1 MDFKKIALS
10 SAITAIL
17 AGCGADDQAYELQER
32 DSKEVAVQD
41 LKDGRWFYV
50 PTTGA
55 APRFALNQF
64 PFLQGMGRYVELCY
78 TKTGLEVRAF
88 DKNYPDSS
96 LPKDENNYCAEQDIV
111 GSDDLVNFAQV
122 LEIPGDFAAYR
133 CKEDAY
139 DDCTNTEEIN
149 EDKSLDYR
157 KKTHFTPK
165 PEELIVS
172 EFNWEDLYGLKDG
185 ITEQGTAKVIS
196 WDFDPENGI
205 LNFELERTFQ
215 VDLDNLS
222 DYINFSTKSGLEEA
236 LVDGAFKARFYYSLV
251 HESVV
256 ASDNYQPVMYPVGDE
271 NDIGFFTTQTK
282 KLNPITNKYDRDV
295 VYLNRFNP
303 DNGTI
308 KYYLTDNFF
317 EDKNKLFLDST
328 IQTIDKM
335 NKALSLFGNDAGKP
349 AIEIVNSAAPAGIHP
364 GDLRYNI
371 INLVDEPLAN
381 GLLGY
386 GPSVANP
393 MTGEII
399 KAHVNQY
406 AGVARTGV
414 PYYWDNL
421 ARFYNR
427 NQLSMNGLP
436 ALPTEEGAAPV
447 VTEVESRIQQ
457 LSTMAAM
464 SKLPQVDDVAP
475 ALTKEELTGDRT
487 PSQGPTILTK
497 NFSDNMD
504 FEDVVAAEENRLAF
518 WSENNVYP
526 IEASWVSSTSK
537 AMLDNLKFD
546 DDRYFN
552 IKVDDNGIETSR
564 ELRRWKYL
572 PKDLQQEA
580 ADAITVATYSNTLVH
595 ELGHNV
601 GLRHNF
607 KGSNDKENYYTL
619 EQAHALGL
627 NNIPA
632 YSSTMDY
639 APSMLDETPTWGL
652 YDIAAFKFGYGRKVE
667 TVQDSSSAMPAAV
680 ANPGD
685 EGTDEEKAAYQQ
697 YLADLQAYQQSFANR
712 FGNNVDNDSLMVC
725 SEIMALS
732 GDQAGKSLYNCDF
745 SRFDIAAL
753 SDDPEDYAKTRY
765 GVLYYLDNVHNIE
778 RKSYGFCTDGNVSLN
793 SDCNRFDEGTSLN
806 EIVAYEWQSYLD
818 SYDRRNL
825 AEYSTNGLFTSDYS
839 SYIIRRYREMTSIRD
854 KMEDLE
860 RIDDLYNNLGLT
872 SSTDKPG
879 DFLMRIASNDTYCT
893 TPGAEGNYWFC
904 DYADGGMKAAA
915 YFLDVLATPEHQ
927 CVIENKAGAQKVIS
941 FGQLLN
947 NNSHLLPAN
956 FDLIDASCFDEKTAE
971 FIEDSNKGY
980 SAVAETKNGRFL
992 NSIGS
997 FNPDYPW
1004 SNAVSVLGS
1013 WPDKALA
1020 SYFLAR
1026 RFSTRDTDEVSFASL
1041 LDLPGVQEQYE
1052 NIISNIISSEGLNTP
1067 VALVDAKGDAYN
1079 NLKGV
1084 EVQLHVTEQME
1095 SLSPLPRGIEE
1106 FFDISSRSRQRI
1118 GDLILNMG
1126 VSQMQSDDYTV
1137 KSLGKAQLDVF
1148 TKQQDRYGLIA
1159 GDKVEFVIDGETYV
1173 ATKSNKLAY
1182 QYASQLVTT
1191 DGYALKV
1198 HLDGYDRVELA
1209 KIANS
1214 IDTAWGSFRTDLP
1227 ASYHS
1232 PVLLLDA
1239 PLIHS
1244 MKVTID
1250 VDLASNVD
1258 TFERSFNNFLN
1269 TNISSGDLVYDSE
1282 AGTVQYK
1289 GGTVHDVAKVYGT
1302 YVDVM
1307 LLIISNFND
1316 SMMFAVDNVHAG
1328 YVAASDADKELWL
1341 KDVDLIKAYV
1351 DGDISSVAGKYY
1363 ELLDRLPDV
1372 ADIKARK
1379 KGTL

>member
-41 LKDGRWFYV
+41 LKEGRWFYV

-78 TKTGLEVRAF
+78 TKHGLEVRAF
-88 DKNYPDSS
+88 DKDYPETS
-96 LPKDENNYCAEQDIV
+96 LPKDENNYCENVNKDNIA
-111 GSDDLVNFAQV
+111 SDDPLNFAQV
-122 LEIPGDFAAYR
+122 LQIPGDFAAYR

-149 EDKSLDYR
+149 DDKSLDYR

-185 ITEQGTAKVIS
+185 ITEQGTAQVIS

-205 LNFELERTFQ
+205 LNFELERTFR

-349 AIEIVNSAAPAGIHP
+349 AIEIVNSSAPAGIHP

-427 NQLSMNGLP
+427 NELSLNGLP
-436 ALPTEEGAAPV
+436 ALPTEDDSAPAV
-447 VTEVESRIQQ
+447 AEVESRIQQ

-464 SKLPQVDDVAP
+464 SKLPKVDDVAP
-475 ALTKEELTGDRT
+475 ALTKKELTGDRT
-487 PSQGPTILTK
+487 PSQAPTILTK
-497 NFSDNMD
+497 NFSDDMD

-518 WSENNVYP
+518 WSENNAYP

-552 IKVDDNGIETSR
+552 IKVDDNGVETSR

-825 AEYSTNGLFTSDYS
+825 AEYSTNGLYSSDYPG
-839 SYIIRRYREMTSIRD
+839 YIVRRYREMTSIRD

-860 RIDDLYNNLGLT
+860 RIDDLYNNLGYT

-879 DFLMRIASNDTYCT
+879 DFLLRLASNETYCT
-893 TPGAEGNYWFC
+893 TPGAEANYWFC
-904 DYADGGMKAAA
+904 DYADGAKNAAA

-927 CVIENKAGAQKVIS
+927 CVIQNASGDQKVIS

-956 FDLIDASCFDEKTAE
+956 YDLIDANCFDEQAAK
-971 FIEDSNKGY
+971 FIEDADSGY
-980 SAVAETKNGRFL
+980 TAVAETKNGRFL

-997 FNPDYPW
+997 FDPDYPW

-1026 RFSTRDTDEVSFASL
+1026 RYSNRYTDEVSFASL

-1052 NIISNIISSEGLNTP
+1052 DIISNMISNEGLNTP
-1067 VALVDAKGDAYN
+1067 VELVDAEGKAYT
-1079 NLKGV
+1079 NLNGV
-1084 EVQLHVTEQME
+1084 DVNLHITEKME
-1095 SLSPLPRGIEE
+1095 SLPPMPRGIER
-1106 FFDISSRSRQRI
+1106 FFGISGRDRQRI
-1118 GDLILNMG
+1118 GDLILSMG
-1126 VSQMQSDDYTV
+1126 VDEMQSNDYTV
-1137 KSLGKAQLDVF
+1137 KSLGKAQLDAF

-1159 GDKVEFVIDGETYV
+1159 GEKVEFVIDGETYV
-1173 ATKSNKLAY
+1173 ATKANKLAY
-1182 QYASQLVTT
+1182 EYANQLVSS

-1198 HLDGYDRVELA
+1198 YLDNYDSTELA
-1209 KIANS
+1209 TIVTNVE
-1214 IDTAWGSFRTDLP
+1214 TAWGPFRTDILP
-1227 ASYHS
+1227 QYHDA
-1232 PVLLLDA
+1232 VLLLDA
-1239 PLIHS
+1239 PMVNA
-1244 MKVTID
+1244 MKTNID
-1250 VDLASNVD
+1250 VDIAAGVLSFA
-1258 TFERSFNNFLN
+1258 TSFNNFVDAG
-1269 TNISSGDLVYDSE
+1269 IASGDVVYDAS

-1289 GGTVHDVAKVYGT
+1289 GGEAQPVSKAYAAYSDA
-1302 YVDVM
+1302 M
-1307 LLIISNFND
+1307 ILIFNDLGD
-1316 SMMFAVDNVHAG
+1316 SMMSAVDNLYAG
-1328 YVAASDADKELWL
+1328 YVAASDADKDLWA
-1341 KDVDLIKAYV
+1341 KDLNMIKAYQS
-1351 DGDISSVAGKYY
+1351 GDIASVAGKYY
-1363 ELLDRLPDV
+1363 ELLDRLPNAEDF
-1372 ADIKARK
+1372 
-1379 KGTL
+1379 

>member
-32 DSKEVAVQD
+32 DAREVAVQD

-96 LPKDENNYCAEQDIV
+96 LPKDENNYCAEQGIV
-111 GSDDLVNFAQV
+111 GSDDVVNFAQV
-122 LEIPGDFAAYR
+122 LEIPGEFAAYR

-139 DDCTNTEEIN
+139 DDCTNTEEVN

-157 KKTHFTPK
+157 KKTYFTPK

-172 EFNWEDLYGLKDG
+172 EFNYEDLYGLKDG
-185 ITEQGTAKVIS
+185 ITEQGTAKVVS
-196 WDFDPENGI
+196 WEFDPENGI

-256 ASDNYQPVMYPVGDE
+256 ASENYQPVMYPVGDE

-303 DNGTI
+303 ENGSI

-317 EDKNKLFLDST
+317 EDKNKLFLDAT
-328 IQTIDKM
+328 IQTVNKM
-335 NKALSLFGNDAGKP
+335 NDALALFGNDAGKP
-349 AIEIVNSAAPAGIHP
+349 AIEIVNSNSPAGVHP

-386 GPSVANP
+386 GPSVSNP

-406 AGVARTGV
+406 SGVARTGV

-427 NQLSMNGLP
+427 NELALDGLP
-436 ALPTEEGAAPV
+436 ALPSEDDSTPAVA
-447 VTEVESRIQQ
+447 EVESRIKQ
-457 LSTMAAM
+457 LSTLAAM
-464 SKLPQVDDVAP
+464 SKLPQVDEVAP
-475 ALTKEELTGDRT
+475 SLTKEELTGGRT
-487 PSQGPTILTK
+487 PTQAPTILTQH
-497 NFSDNMD
+497 FDDDMD

-518 WSENNVYP
+518 WSENNAYP

-546 DDRYFN
+546 DERYFD
-552 IKVDDNGIETSR
+552 IKVDDSGVETSR
-564 ELRRWKYL
+564 ELKRWKYL

-595 ELGHNV
+595 EFGHNV

-607 KGSNDKENYYTL
+607 KGSNDKANYYTL

-627 NNIPA
+627 NNVPA

-667 TVQDSSSAMPAAV
+667 TIQDSSSAMPVAV
-680 ANPGD
+680 ADPGD
-685 EGTDEEKAAYQQ
+685 AGSDEEKAAYQQ
-697 YLADLQAYQQSFANR
+697 YLADLQSHQQSFASR
-712 FGNNVDNDSLMVC
+712 FGNNVSNDSLMVC
-725 SEIMALS
+725 SEVMPLT
-732 GDQAGKSLYNCDF
+732 GDQVGKSLYNCDF
-745 SRFDIAAL
+745 SRFDAAAL
-753 SDDPEDYAKTRY
+753 TDNAEDYAKTRY
-765 GVLYYLDNVHNIE
+765 GVLYYLDNVHDIE
-778 RKSYGFCTDGNVSLN
+778 RKEYGFCTDGNVSLN

-825 AEYSTNGLFTSDYS
+825 AEYSVNGLFSTDYS

-860 RIDDLYNNLGLT
+860 RIDDIYTNLGFT

-879 DFLMRIASNDTYCT
+879 DFLLRLASNDTYCT
-893 TPGAEGNYWFC
+893 TPGAEANYWFC
-904 DYADGGMKAAA
+904 DYADGAKKSAA

-927 CVIENKAGAQKVIS
+927 CVIENADGAQKVIS

-947 NNSHLLPAN
+947 NNSHMLPASY
-956 FDLIDASCFDEKTAE
+956 DLIDANCFDEQAAKL
-971 FIEDSNKGY
+971 IEDADSGY
-980 SAVAETKNGRFL
+980 TAVAETKNGRFL

-997 FNPDYPW
+997 FDPDYPW

-1026 RFSTRDTDEVSFASL
+1026 RFSTRYTDEVSFASL

-1052 NIISNIISSEGLNTP
+1052 NIISNIISNEGLNTP
-1067 VALVDAKGDAYN
+1067 VELVDAKGASYI
-1079 NLKGV
+1079 NLRGV

-1095 SLSPLPRGIEE
+1095 SLAPLPRGIER
-1106 FFDISSRSRQRI
+1106 FFGISSRNRQRI
-1118 GDLILNMG
+1118 GDLILDMG
-1126 VSQMQSDDYTV
+1126 VRQMQSNDYTV
-1137 KSLGKAQLDVF
+1137 KSLGKAQLDAF

-1159 GDKVEFVIDGETYV
+1159 GEKVEFVIDGQTYV

-1182 QYASQLVTT
+1182 EFANQLVSS
-1191 DGYALKV
+1191 DGYELKV
-1198 HLDGYDRVELA
+1198 FLDNYDSAELA
-1209 KIANS
+1209 TIANN
-1214 IDTAWGSFRTDLP
+1214 IDTAWGSFRTDIIP
-1227 ASYHS
+1227 SFHDA
-1232 PVLLLDA
+1232 VLLLDA
-1239 PLIHS
+1239 PMVNA
-1244 MKVTID
+1244 MKANID
-1250 VDLASNVD
+1250 IDIAANVLNFA
-1258 TFERSFNNFLN
+1258 TSFNNFVDAG
-1269 TNISSGDLVYDSE
+1269 IASGDVVYDAT

-1289 GGTVHDVAKVYGT
+1289 GGEAHTVSKAYAAYSDA
-1302 YVDVM
+1302 M
-1307 LLIISNFND
+1307 ILIFNNFGD
-1316 SMMFAVDNVHAG
+1316 SMMSAVDNVHAG
-1328 YVAASDADKELWL
+1328 YIAAPDTDKELWL
-1341 KDVDLIKAYV
+1341 KDLNLIQAYV
-1351 DGDISSVAGKYY
+1351 SGDIASVAGKYY
-1363 ELLDRLPDV
+1363 ELLDRLPNAEDF
-1372 ADIKARK
+1372 
-1379 KGTL
+1379 

>member
-1 MDFKKIALS
+1 MMFRKIALS

-32 DSKEVAVQD
+32 DSKEVAVQG

-88 DKNYPDSS
+88 DKNYPESS
-96 LPKDENNYCAEQDIV
+96 LPKDENNYCTEQDIV

-139 DDCTNTEEIN
+139 DDCTNTEEID

-157 KKTHFTPK
+157 EKTHFTPK

-172 EFNWEDLYGLKDG
+172 EFNYEDLYGLKDG
-185 ITEQGTAKVIS
+185 ITEQGTAKVVS
-196 WDFDPENGI
+196 FDFEPENGI

-222 DYINFSTKSGLEEA
+222 DYINFSTKSGLEDA

-256 ASDNYQPVMYPVGDE
+256 ASDSYQPVMYPVGDE

-303 DNGTI
+303 ANGTI

-335 NKALSLFGNDAGKP
+335 NKALSLFGKDAGKP
-349 AIEIVNSAAPAGIHP
+349 SIEIVNSTVPAGIHP

-393 MTGEII
+393 MTGI

-427 NQLSMNGLP
+427 NELSLSGLP
-436 ALPTEEGAAPV
+436 ALHTEDDAAPA

-464 SKLPQVDDVAP
+464 SKLPQVNDVAP
-475 ALTKEELTGDRT
+475 AFTKEELTGERI
-487 PSQGPTILTK
+487 PSESPTILTK
-497 NFSDNMD
+497 NFSDDMD
-504 FEDVVAAEENRLAF
+504 FGDVVAAEDNRLAF
-518 WSENNVYP
+518 WSENNAYP

-552 IKVDDNGIETSR
+552 IKVDDSGLETSR

-652 YDIAAFKFGYGRKVE
+652 YDIAAFKFGYGRKIE
-667 TVQDSSSAMPAAV
+667 TIQDSSSAVPTAV

-685 EGTDEEKAAYQQ
+685 EGTDKEKTAYQQ
-697 YLADLQAYQQSFANR
+697 YLADLKAYQQSFANR

-725 SEIMALS
+725 NEIMTLS

-765 GVLYYLDNVHNIE
+765 GALYYLDNVHNIE
-778 RKSYGFCTDGNVSLN
+778 RKSYDFCTDGNVSLN

-825 AEYSTNGLFTSDYS
+825 AKYSTNGLYSSDYPG
-839 SYIIRRYREMTSIRD
+839 YIVRRYREMTSIRD
-854 KMEDLE
+854 KLEDLE
-860 RIDDLYNNLGLT
+860 RIDDLYNNLGHT

-879 DFLMRIASNDTYCT
+879 DFLMRLASDETYCT
-893 TPGAEGNYWFC
+893 TPGAEANYWFC
-904 DYADGGMKAAA
+904 DYADGAKKAAA
-915 YFLDVLATPEHQ
+915 YFLDVLSTPEYQ
-927 CVIENKAGAQKVIS
+927 CVIKNEDGDQKVIS

-947 NNSHLLPAN
+947 NNSYNLPAN
-956 FDLIDASCFDEKTAE
+956 YDLIGADCFDEQAAK
-971 FIEDSNKGY
+971 FIEDSDSGY
-980 SAVAETKNGRFL
+980 TAVAETKNGRFL
-992 NSIGS
+992 NSVGS
-997 FNPDYPW
+997 FDPDYPW
-1004 SNAVSVLGS
+1004 SNAVSVLGI

-1026 RFSTRDTDEVSFASL
+1026 RYSNRSTDELSFASL

-1052 NIISNIISSEGLNTP
+1052 DIISNILSNEGLNTP
-1067 VALVDAKGDAYN
+1067 VELIDAEGKAYT
-1079 NLKGV
+1079 NLNDV
-1084 EVQLHVTEQME
+1084 EVHLHISEKME
-1095 SLSPLPRGIEE
+1095 SLPPMPRGIEL
-1106 FFDISSRSRQRI
+1106 FFGISSRERQLI
-1118 GDLILNMG
+1118 GDLMLRMG
-1126 VSQMQSDDYTV
+1126 VNEMQSSDYTV
-1137 KSLGKAQLDVF
+1137 KSLGKAQLDAF

-1159 GDKVEFVIDGETYV
+1159 GTKLEFVIDGETYV

-1182 QYASQLVTT
+1182 EAATQLVSSE
-1191 DGYALKV
+1191 GYALKLY
-1198 HLDGYDRVELA
+1198 LDNYNSVDLA
-1209 KIANS
+1209 KITS
-1214 IDTAWGSFRTDLP
+1214 DIETAWGSFRTDILS
-1227 ASYHS
+1227 SYHDA
-1232 PVLLLDA
+1232 VLLNDA
-1239 PLIHS
+1239 PMVNA
-1244 MKVTID
+1244 MKLQID
-1250 VDLASNVD
+1250 NDIQANIIDSALSFESFVDAGIASGNV
-1258 TFERSFNNFLN
+1258 
-1269 TNISSGDLVYDSE
+1269 VYDAS

-1289 GGTVHDVAKVYGT
+1289 GGKAHAVSKAYGA
-1302 YVDVM
+1302 YSDAM
-1307 LLIISNFND
+1307 ILIRFD
-1316 SMMFAVDNVHAG
+1316 YGVPMMSAVDNLHAG
-1328 YVAASDADKELWL
+1328 YVAASDADKELWV
-1341 KDVDLIKAYV
+1341 KDFNMIKAYQ
-1351 DGDISSVAGKYY
+1351 DGDIARVAGKYY
-1363 ELLDRLPDV
+1363 ELLDRLPY
-1372 ADIKARK
+1372 ASN
-1379 KGTL
+1379 

>member
-1 MDFKKIALS
+1 MNFKKIVLS

-32 DSKEVAVQD
+32 DAKEVAVQD

-96 LPKDENNYCAEQDIV
+96 LPKDENNYCVEQDIV

-122 LEIPGDFAAYR
+122 LEIPGDFTAYR

-139 DDCTNTEEIN
+139 DDCTNAEEIN
-149 EDKSLDYR
+149 KDKSLDYR

-165 PEELIVS
+165 PEGLIVS
-172 EFNWEDLYGLKDG
+172 EFNYEDLYGLKDG

-215 VDLDNLS
+215 VDLDNIS
-222 DYINFSTKSGLEEA
+222 AYINFSTKSGLEEA

-349 AIEIVNSAAPAGIHP
+349 AIEIVNSTSPAGIHP

-427 NQLSMNGLP
+427 NQLSLNGLP
-436 ALPTEEGAAPV
+436 VLPTADAAPAV
-447 VTEVESRIQQ
+447 AEVESRIQQ

-464 SKLPQVDDVAP
+464 SKLSQVDDVAP
-475 ALTKEELTGDRT
+475 ALTEEELMGDKK
-487 PSQGPTILTK
+487 PSQAPTILTQ
-497 NFSDNMD
+497 NFSDDMD
-504 FEDVVAAEENRLAF
+504 FGDVVAAEENRLAF
-518 WSENNVYP
+518 WSENNAYP
-526 IEASWVSSTSK
+526 IEASWASSTSK

-546 DDRYFN
+546 DERYFN
-552 IKVDDNGIETSR
+552 INVDDNSGDTSR
-564 ELRRWKYL
+564 KLKRWKYL
-572 PKDLQQEA
+572 PKDLQQKV

-607 KGSNDKENYYTL
+607 KGSNDKDNYYTL

-627 NNIPA
+627 SNIPA

-667 TVQDSSSAMPAAV
+667 TIQDSSSAMPTKV
-680 ANPGD
+680 TNPGD
-685 EGTDEEKAAYQQ
+685 QGTDEEKVAYQQ
-697 YLADLQAYQQSFANR
+697 YLTDLEAYQQSFAHR

-725 SEIMALS
+725 NEIMTLS

-745 SRFDIAAL
+745 SRFDVAAL

-778 RKSYGFCTDGNVSLN
+778 RKSYDFCTDGNVSLN
-793 SDCNRFDEGTSLN
+793 SNCNRFDEGTSLN

-825 AEYSTNGLFTSDYS
+825 AEYSTNGLFSSDYPG
-839 SYIIRRYREMTSIRD
+839 YIVRRYREMTSIRD

-860 RIDDLYNNLGLT
+860 RIDDLYNNLGYT

-879 DFLMRIASNDTYCT
+879 DFLLRLASNETYCT
-893 TPGAEGNYWFC
+893 TPGAEANYWFC
-904 DYADGGMKAAA
+904 DYADGAKHAAA

-927 CVIENKAGAQKVIS
+927 CVIENDDGIQKVIS

-956 FDLIDASCFDEKTAE
+956 YDLIDANCFDEHAAK
-971 FIEDSNKGY
+971 FIEDAESGY
-980 SAVAETKNGRFL
+980 TAVAETKNGRFL
-992 NSIGS
+992 SAVGS
-997 FNPDYPW
+997 FDPDYPW

-1013 WPDKALA
+1013 WPDKVLA

-1026 RFSTRDTDEVSFASL
+1026 RYSDRYTDEVSFASL

-1052 NIISNIISSEGLNTP
+1052 DIISNMISKEGLNTP
-1067 VALVDAKGDAYN
+1067 VELVDAEGKAYN
-1079 NLKGV
+1079 KLNGVDVNL
-1084 EVQLHVTEQME
+1084 HITEKME
-1095 SLSPLPRGIEE
+1095 SLAPMPKGIEE
-1106 FFDISSRSRQRI
+1106 FFGLSSRERRRI
-1118 GDLILNMG
+1118 GDLILHKG
-1126 VSQMQSDDYTV
+1126 IDEMQSYDYTV
-1137 KSLGKAQLDVF
+1137 KSLGRAQLDAF
-1148 TKQQDRYGLIA
+1148 TKQQDRYGLVA
-1159 GDKVEFVIDGETYV
+1159 GKKVEFVIDGKKYV

-1182 QYASQLVTT
+1182 EAATQLINSK
-1191 DGYALKV
+1191 GYALTLY
-1198 HLDGYDRVELA
+1198 LDNYDSVDLA
-1209 KIANS
+1209 NIVTD
-1214 IDTAWGSFRTDLP
+1214 IEEAWGSFRTDITP
-1227 ASYHS
+1227 AYHDA
-1232 PVLLLDA
+1232 VLLHDA
-1239 PLIHS
+1239 PMVNA
-1244 MKVTID
+1244 MKLQID
-1250 VDLASNVD
+1250 IDLQANIFD
-1258 TFERSFNNFLN
+1258 PALSFKNF
-1269 TNISSGDLVYDSE
+1269 IEAGADVVYDAS
-1282 AGTVQYK
+1282 ADTVQYN
-1289 GGTVHDVAKVYGT
+1289 GGEIHTASKAYAAYSDAMILIRFGYG
-1302 YVDVM
+1302 
-1307 LLIISNFND
+1307 IP
-1316 SMMFAVDNVHAG
+1316 MMSAVDNLHAG
-1328 YVAASDADKELWL
+1328 YVAASDADKDLWV
-1341 KDVDLIKAYV
+1341 KDLNMIKAYQV
-1351 DGDISSVAGKYY
+1351 GDIASVAGKYY
-1363 ELLDRLPDV
+1363 ELLDRLPYV
-1372 ADIKARK
+1372 NN
-1379 KGTL
+1379 